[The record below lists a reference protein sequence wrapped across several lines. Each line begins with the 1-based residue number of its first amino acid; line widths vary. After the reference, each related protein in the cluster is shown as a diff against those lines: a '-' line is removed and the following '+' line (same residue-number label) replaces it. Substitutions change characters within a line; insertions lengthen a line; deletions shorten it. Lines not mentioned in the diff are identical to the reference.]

1 MKRVTDIDVQTA
13 IANAI
18 GAVEIEL
25 FKVFNDGMDS
35 EITLNFSFQLAT
47 AIQSLLMGRPV
58 IIDRHHPCATLPRLV
73 EDAPLGVIHPDS
85 ELLEPMASPAGN
97 DRPPP
102 RLLH

>member
-1 MKRVTDIDVQTA
+1 MKRVTDIDVQTV

-18 GAVEIEL
+18 GAAEIEL

-58 IIDRHHPCATLPRLV
+58 VIDRHHPCAPLPRLV

-85 ELLEPMASPAGN
+85 ELLEPMASPSGN

-102 RLLH
+102 RSLH